1 LNQPICQR
9 DADILDAIDDALMVV
24 DPQWTLIYAN
34 RAAQE
39 FGAPPIGAALPA
51 EALAADAPPDPTQL
65 PLFAEARP
73 HPALEALRAM
83 DVSSMTPLEALNR
96 LAGVQGEGGEG
107 WVAWPTHPPD
117 DEGGAGIAEPWNA
130 VGSPEAGTF
139 MAYFPCESG
148 GRNIRYV
155 LRAPGRWFTVVAEFP
170 LDQYDRMVG
179 WMRENETSEAAD
191 YTVDDPIRATLA
203 IQENYVGWSTVDRA
217 E

>member
-1 LNQPICQR
+1 MAAGVAVAVAVVVGLVVWQVR
-9 DADILDAIDDALMVV
+9 DDGVEVSADVEVSTTTGATTTTISTAGPAVTEANGLLGRLYQQDEFA
-24 DPQWTLIYAN
+24 YAGQLS
-34 RAAQE
+34 RE
-39 FGAPPIGAALPA
+39 CEEGERLV
-51 EALAADAPPDPTQL
+51 ALAIHA
-65 PLFAEARP
+65 
-73 HPALEALRAM
+73 
-83 DVSSMTPLEALNR
+83 S
-96 LAGVQGEGGEG
+96 
-107 WVAWPTHPPD
+107 D
-117 DEGGAGIAEPWNA
+117 DDRRAGIAEPWNA

-179 WMRENETSEAAD
+179 WMRENETSEAPD